1 MKIISNVE
9 ELRNELKSLQKEKG
23 ADVKADVK
31 VGLVPT
37 MGALHKGHLSLIE
50 KCRSE
55 NEIAVVSIFVNPTQ
69 FGPNEDYDKYPRTL
83 DADSKLCEKAG
94 VDIIFAPS
102 PRDIYD
108 EYYFTHKETTLIC
121 PPYDVV
127 NKLCG
132 KTRPGHFDGV
142 CTIVGKLFNITKC
155 DRAYFGKKDAQQ
167 LFIIKKM
174 VRELNFDIEITGC
187 PIVREEDGLAMSS
200 RNTYLTEDAR
210 KKALNISRGLYKAK
224 ELHKKGVKEAD
235 TLTDTALAYMEGL
248 DVEYAE
254 IVSVDTFEKIDII
267 EKDPNSKESTAIMLV
282 AAKVNSGNSTVRL
295 IDNIDL

>member
-9 ELRNELKSLQKEKG
+9 KLREEIKNLKISKNG
-23 ADVKADVK
+23 T

-37 MGALHKGHLSLIE
+37 MGALHKGHLSLVE
-50 KCRSE
+50 KCRKE
-55 NEIAVVSIFVNPTQ
+55 NDIVIVSVFVNPTQ

-83 DADSKLCEKAG
+83 DADAKLYEDAG
-94 VDIIFAPS
+94 VDILFAPS
-102 PRDIYD
+102 PKDIYD
-108 EYYFTHKETTLIC
+108 EYYFKNKETTLIC

-132 KTRPGHFDGV
+132 KSRPGHFDGV

-174 VRELNFDIEITGC
+174 VRDLNFDIEITGC
-187 PIVREEDGLAMSS
+187 PIVREEDGLALSS
-200 RNTYLTEDAR
+200 RNTYLDNNAR
-210 KKALNISRGLYKAK
+210 KNALNISHALYKVK
-224 ELHKKGVKEAD
+224 GLCKKGVKEAD
-235 TLTDTALAYMEGL
+235 TLIDTALAYMENL
-248 DVEYAE
+248 EVEYAE

-267 EKDPNSKESTAIMLV
+267 EQSTENKALMLV
-282 AAKVNSGNSTVRL
+282 AAKVDSNGSKVRL
-295 IDNIDL
+295 IDNIEL

>member
-1 MKIISNVE
+1 MKIINNVE
-9 ELRNELKSLQKEKG
+9 KLREEIKNFKVSKKG
-23 ADVKADVK
+23 T

-37 MGALHKGHLSLIE
+37 MGALHKGHLSLVE
-50 KCRSE
+50 RCRKE
-55 NEIAVVSIFVNPTQ
+55 NDIVIVSVFVNPTQ

-94 VDIIFAPS
+94 VDILFAPS

-108 EYYFTHKETTLIC
+108 EYYFKNKETTLIC

-132 KTRPGHFDGV
+132 KSRPGHFDGV

-174 VRELNFDIEITGC
+174 VRDLNFDIEITGC
-187 PIVREEDGLAMSS
+187 PIVREDDGLALSS
-200 RNTYLTEDAR
+200 RNTYLDGDAR
-210 KKALNISRGLYKAK
+210 KNALSISRALYKAK
-224 ELHKKGVKEAD
+224 ELCQKGVKEAD
-235 TLTDTALAYMEGL
+235 ALIDTALAYMENL
-248 DVEYAE
+248 EVEYAE

-267 EKDPNSKESTAIMLV
+267 KQGTENGALMLV
-282 AAKVNSGNSTVRL
+282 AARVDSGGSKVRL
-295 IDNIDL
+295 IDNIEL

>member
-1 MKIISNVE
+1 MKIISNVK
-9 ELRNELKSLQKEKG
+9 ELRDEIKNLKSSKNGKT
-23 ADVKADVK
+23 
-31 VGLVPT
+31 GLVPT
-37 MGALHKGHLSLIE
+37 MGALHRGHSSLIE
-50 KCRSE
+50 KCRKE
-55 NEIAVVSIFVNPTQ
+55 NEITVVSVFVNPTQ

-83 DADSKLCEKAG
+83 DLDAKLCEKAG
-94 VDIIFAPS
+94 VDIVFAPT

-132 KTRPGHFDGV
+132 KSRPGHFDGV

-174 VRELNFDIEITGC
+174 VRELNFDIEIIRC
-187 PIVREEDGLAMSS
+187 PIIREEDGLALSS
-200 RNTYLTEDAR
+200 RNTYLTPKAR
-210 KKALNISRGLYKAK
+210 EQALNISRGLFKAK
-224 ELHKKGVKEAD
+224 ELCDKGVKEAD
-235 TLTDTALAYMEGL
+235 TLIDTALAYMGGL
-248 DVEYAE
+248 DVEYTE

-267 EKDPNSKESTAIMLV
+267 EKDPDSKENKAIMLV
-282 AAKVNSGNSTVRL
+282 AARVLNGSEDGNISTVRL

>member
-1 MKIISNVE
+1 MKIISSIN
-9 ELRNELKSLQKEKG
+9 ELRNEIKSL
-23 ADVKADVK
+23 KANK
-31 VGLVPT
+31 NGYVGLVPT

-50 KCRSE
+50 KCRKE
-55 NEIAVVSIFVNPTQ
+55 NEIAVVSVFVNPTQ

-83 DADSKLCEKAG
+83 EADAELCEKAG
-94 VDIIFAPS
+94 VDIVFAPA

-132 KTRPGHFDGV
+132 KSRPGHFDGV

-174 VRELNFDIEITGC
+174 ARELNFDIEITGC
-187 PIVREEDGLAMSS
+187 PIVREEDGLALSS
-200 RNTYLTEDAR
+200 RNTYLTADAR
-210 KKALNISRGLYKAK
+210 KKALNISHGLFKAK
-224 ELHKKGVKEAD
+224 ELCEKGVKEAD
-235 TLTDTALAYMEGL
+235 TLIDTALAYMAGL

-267 EKDPNSKESTAIMLV
+267 EKNPDTKESNAIMLV
-282 AAKVNSGNSTVRL
+282 AARVSNNDENNSTVRL

>member
-1 MKIISNVE
+1 LKIINSVD
-9 ELRNELKSLQKEKG
+9 ELRKEIKSLKEIKSG
-23 ADVKADVK
+23 ST
-31 VGLVPT
+31 GLVPT

-50 KCRSE
+50 KCRCE
-55 NEIAVVSIFVNPTQ
+55 NEIAVVSVFVNPTQ

-83 DADSKLCEKAG
+83 EADAKLCEKAG
-94 VDIIFAPS
+94 VDFVFAPS
-102 PRDIYD
+102 PKDIYD

-132 KTRPGHFDGV
+132 KSRPGHFDGV

-155 DRAYFGKKDAQQ
+155 DKAYFGKKDAQQ

-174 VRELNFDIEITGC
+174 VKELNFDIEIIGC
-187 PIVREEDGLAMSS
+187 PIVREEDGLALSS
-200 RNTYLTEDAR
+200 RNTYLTDDAR
-210 KKALNISRGLYKAK
+210 KKALNISRALYKTK
-224 ELHKKGVKEAD
+224 ELYSKGVNEAD
-235 TLTDTALAYMEGL
+235 TLIDTALAYMGEL
-248 DVEYAE
+248 DVEYTE

-267 EKDPNSKESTAIMLV
+267 EKNPNEQNCAAIMLV
-282 AAKVNSGNSTVRL
+282 AARVDSNGSKVRL

>member
-1 MKIISNVE
+1 MKIISNID
-9 ELRNELKSLQKEKG
+9 ELRQEIKNLKAKKNG
-23 ADVKADVK
+23 T

-50 KCRSE
+50 KCRAE
-55 NEIAVVSIFVNPTQ
+55 NEIVVVSIFVNPTQ

-83 DADSKLCEKAG
+83 EADVKLCEKTD
-94 VDIIFAPS
+94 VDIVFAPS

-108 EYYFTHKETTLIC
+108 EYYFTCKETTLIC

-132 KTRPGHFDGV
+132 KSRPGHFDGV

-155 DRAYFGKKDAQQ
+155 DKAYFGKKDAQQ

-174 VRELNFDIEITGC
+174 VKELNFDIEIIGC
-187 PIVREEDGLAMSS
+187 PIVREEDGLALSS
-200 RNTYLTEDAR
+200 RNVYLTDDAR
-210 KKALNISRGLYKAK
+210 KKALNINKALYKAK
-224 ELHKKGVKEAD
+224 ELYSNGVKETD
-235 TLTDTALAYMEGL
+235 TLIDTALTYMDGL
-248 DVEYAE
+248 DVEYTE

-267 EKDPNSKESTAIMLV
+267 EKGSNSKKNEAIMLI
-282 AAKVNSGNSTVRL
+282 AAKINSDNSTVRL

>member
-9 ELRNELKSLQKEKG
+9 KLREEIKNLKISKNG
-23 ADVKADVK
+23 T

-37 MGALHKGHLSLIE
+37 MGALHKGHLSLVE
-50 KCRSE
+50 KCRKE
-55 NEIAVVSIFVNPTQ
+55 NDIVIVSVFVNPTQ

-83 DADSKLCEKAG
+83 DADAKLCEDAG
-94 VDIIFAPS
+94 VDILFAPS
-102 PRDIYD
+102 PKDIYD
-108 EYYFTHKETTLIC
+108 EYYFKNKETTLIC

-132 KTRPGHFDGV
+132 KSRPGHFDGV

-174 VRELNFDIEITGC
+174 VRDLNFDIEITGC
-187 PIVREEDGLAMSS
+187 PIVREEDGLALSS
-200 RNTYLTEDAR
+200 RNTYLDNNAR
-210 KKALNISRGLYKAK
+210 KNALNISHALYKVK
-224 ELHKKGVKEAD
+224 GLCKKGVKEAD
-235 TLTDTALAYMEGL
+235 TLIDTALAYMENL
-248 DVEYAE
+248 EVEYAE

-267 EKDPNSKESTAIMLV
+267 EQSTENKALMLV
-282 AAKVNSGNSTVRL
+282 AAKVDSNGSKVRL
-295 IDNIDL
+295 IDNIEL